1 VIDGSIE
8 GGSLSDLLE
17 SAGLNGALLI
27 RLNDDALLRP
37 APSMLEGAKLLCD
50 KINLMA
56 SK

>member
-1 VIDGSIE
+1 
-8 GGSLSDLLE
+8 
-17 SAGLNGALLI
+17 LI